1 MVREEVK
8 DKTLW
13 KANYFMKL
21 EQMFTE
27 YNKCFIV
34 NQDNVGSKQMNN
46 IRLAMRPYGN
56 ILMGKKTR
64 MRKAIRGMLD
74 KNPSLEQLLPHIQQ
88 NVGFVFA
95 KNDLNEVRE
104 LILKHKVKAP
114 ARPGAI
120 APCEVNIPPQN
131 TGLGPEKTSFFQ
143 ALQIPTKISK
153 GTIEIINKVLL
164 LNEGEKVG
172 ASEATLLNMLNISPF
187 SYGLVIEKVYD
198 SGSCFDPAILDIK
211 DEDIREKFVEG
222 VMNVAGVCLS
232 IGYPT
237 IVSVPHSIL
246 NGFKNLL
253 AVAAVT
259 DYTFKEAETMKEY
272 LADPSK
278 FASLAPVAAAAEATE
293 EKVEAKVESESEEDS
308 DADMG
313 FGLFD

>member
-1 MVREEVK
+1 
-8 DKTLW
+8 
-13 KANYFMKL
+13 
-21 EQMFTE
+21 
-27 YNKCFIV
+27 
-34 NQDNVGSKQMNN
+34 
-46 IRLAMRPYGN
+46 MRPYGN

-74 KNPSLEQLLPHIQQ
+74 KNPSLEKLLPHIQQ

-187 SYGLVIEKVYD
+187 SYGLVVSQVYD
-198 SGSCFDPAILDIK
+198 NGSIFSPKVLDITDDDLK
-211 DEDIREKFVEG
+211 AKFMSG
-222 VMNVAGVCLS
+222 VANIASISLA

-237 IVSVPHSIL
+237 AASVPHSI
-246 NGFKNLL
+246 
-253 AVAAVT
+253 V
-259 DYTFKEAETMKEY
+259 
-272 LADPSK
+272 
-278 FASLAPVAAAAEATE
+278 
-293 EKVEAKVESESEEDS
+293 
-308 DADMG
+308 
-313 FGLFD
+313 

>member
-1 MVREEVK
+1 MEDVK

-13 KANYFMKL
+13 KANYFLKL

-74 KNPSLEQLLPHIQQ
+74 KNPSLEKLLPHIQQ

-104 LILKHKVKAP
+104 LIVKSTVKAP

-120 APCEVNIPPQN
+120 APCEVTIPPQN

-222 VMNVAGVCLS
+222 VMNVAGVCLQ

-237 IVSVPHSIL
+237 MVSVPHSIL

-253 AVAAVT
+253 AIAAVT
-259 DYTFKEAETMKEY
+259 DFTFKEAETMKEY

-278 FASLAPVAAAAEATE
+278 FASLAPAAAPAAVAEAKE
-293 EKVEAKVESESEEDS
+293 EAKPESSEEDS
-308 DADMG
+308 GDDMG